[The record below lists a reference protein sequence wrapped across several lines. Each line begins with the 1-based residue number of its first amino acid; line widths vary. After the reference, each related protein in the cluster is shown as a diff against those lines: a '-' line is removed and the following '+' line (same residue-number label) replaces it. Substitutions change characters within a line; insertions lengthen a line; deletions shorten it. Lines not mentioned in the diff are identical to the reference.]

1 MSVST
6 NRRVPSE
13 LILLIGILLIS
24 ANLRAPFTGVPP
36 LLGAIQQ
43 ELGLSTFATGA
54 ITTLPLLAFA
64 ILSPVSATFARLYG
78 LERSLLGALIA
89 IAVGILLR
97 SVGTSWGLYLGTTVL
112 GMGIAVGNVLLPSI
126 VKRNFP
132 QNVASIT
139 GAYALSMGIAAA
151 IGSAVAIPIANAW
164 GWRIALLAFL
174 VFPIAAIVAWLM
186 QGKER
191 PAPQTQA
198 SAPLK
203 TQELW
208 RSPLAWQIT
217 LFLGLNSTIYYIIV
231 GWLPNILTDAG
242 LTPAEAGSMHGAMQ
256 LATAIPGLLIGPLL
270 RYLPDQRLAALS
282 MCMLSVAALAG
293 LLVAP
298 QMALIWAV
306 MFGIG
311 TGACIILGLSF
322 VGLRTRNAQQAAA
335 LSGMSQCIGYLLASV
350 GPMAIGAMHDA
361 LGGWNSSLILC
372 IALALIATVM
382 GMQAGRDR
390 SL

>member
-1 MSVST
+1 M
-6 NRRVPSE
+6 PSE

-36 LLGAIQQ
+36 LLGTIQQ

-198 SAPLK
+198 AAPLK
-203 TQELW
+203 TRELW

-217 LFLGLNSTIYYIIV
+217 LFLGLNSTIYYIVV

-361 LGGWNSSLILC
+361 LGGWNSSLTLC

>member
-198 SAPLK
+198 AASLK